1 MTIHAKFGFLA
12 AGILA
17 MSLLLVVP
25 AAGAGDP
32 IVVIVN
38 GTNPIE
44 NLSMA
49 ELRKIFLSDRSRWD
63 NGKSVAPIVVA
74 VGAAER
80 TAFLKIVCGM
90 NDSDF
95 NKYFVQAAFT
105 GKDVTPPKEVGSGR
119 EVKANVAGSAGG
131 IGFIKA
137 LEFHGDGSDG
147 GVKALKIDGLTAAD
161 SAYKLRM

>member
-1 MTIHAKFGFLA
+1 MTKTAKLSLRLA
-12 AGILA
+12 AAFMAACLLA
-17 MSLLLVVP
+17 VP
-25 AAGAGDP
+25 AAAAGDP

-38 GTNPIE
+38 GSNPLE

-63 NGKSVAPIVVA
+63 TGKSVAPVIVA
-74 VGAAER
+74 AGAAER
-80 TAFLKIVCGM
+80 AAFLKIVCGM

-119 EVKANVAGSAGG
+119 EVKANVAASPRRYR
-131 IGFIKA
+131 
-137 LEFHGDGSDG
+137 LHQSY
-147 GVKALKIDGLTAAD
+147 GV
-161 SAYKLRM
+161 SWRRQ

>member
-1 MTIHAKFGFLA
+1 MTHALKPSFWFV

-17 MSLLLVVP
+17 ACLLFAVP
-25 AAGAGDP
+25 AAAGDP

-38 GTNPIE
+38 GSNPID
-44 NLSMA
+44 NLSLA

-63 NGKSVAPIVVA
+63 NGKAVAPVIE
-74 VGAAER
+74 AAGSPER
-80 TAFLKIVCGM
+80 TAFLKTVCGM

-105 GKDVTPPKEVGSGR
+105 GKDVTPPKEVGSGSN
-119 EVKANVAGSAGG
+119 VKANVAASPGG

-147 GVKALKIDGLTAAD
+147 GIKAIKIDGLTAAD
-161 SAYKLRM
+161 SAYKIRM